1 MVSTPPWC
9 YLTNKL
15 AKIRVVFDVNVDCKG
30 RCINRKLLSG
40 PDLTNKIAGVLLR
53 FGEEQ
58 VLVIGEISGI
68 DSWVQPRLNLG
79 FTWILKPT
87 NLDEP
92 SEQVAQVRAR
102 FQNPPYSAQLGSLEQ
117 IKSQV
122 LDGFAGSLPKQQYP
136 QSWVYIGSR
145 TQLTQVS
152 WVLEPSLARFI
163 KTLKGRFQLGFP
175 GFAAKTIKPR
185 ELGLLG
191 SRTQLTKLS
200 WVH

>member
-1 MVSTPPWC
+1 MAEIIILTETIYQGNRVGEGLCQVYGGYNIKGICKKIYHGSSFCKDMVSTPPWC

-79 FTWILKPT
+79 FTWILKPA

-102 FQNPPYSAQLGSLEQ
+102 F
-117 IKSQV
+117 
-122 LDGFAGSLPKQQYP
+122 
-136 QSWVYIGSR
+136 
-145 TQLTQVS
+145 
-152 WVLEPSLARFI
+152 
-163 KTLKGRFQLGFP
+163 
-175 GFAAKTIKPR
+175 
-185 ELGLLG
+185 
-191 SRTQLTKLS
+191 
-200 WVH
+200 